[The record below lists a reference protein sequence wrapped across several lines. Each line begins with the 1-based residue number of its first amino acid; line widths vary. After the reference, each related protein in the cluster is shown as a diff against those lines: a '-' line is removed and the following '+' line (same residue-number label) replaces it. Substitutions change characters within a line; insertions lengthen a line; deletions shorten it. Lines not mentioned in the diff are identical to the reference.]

1 MSIDADAPE
10 LVSIDGPQSG
20 PMPDFLVDDGYWLGD
35 ATSLRGAVLPV
46 EGEGRARGL
55 LEMESPR
62 VYLGAAALMDSDLVE
77 RMAQAYGSER
87 IGVFAPAARME
98 VSWALETQSNADF
111 KTVAPSRCQP
121 GWEILDGKGDR
132 TGAEVHWWLGA
143 MFDRGASSAIV
154 QVDMRDDDD
163 LNICAALVEAFGRK
177 VWFAPRSAEGNDF
190 DDWMQWGKVA
200 RLALPFAVLERE
212 ARIRR
217 GQETEEVAACAS
229 A

>member
-1 MSIDADAPE
+1 MSIDADVPE
-10 LVSIDGPQSG
+10 LATIDGPQSG
-20 PMPDFLVDDGYWLGD
+20 PMPDFLIDDGHWLGD
-35 ATSLRGAVLPV
+35 ATGLRGAVLTV
-46 EGEGRARGL
+46 AGEARARGL

-62 VYLGAAALMDSDLVE
+62 VYLGAAALMDSSLIERLV
-77 RMAQAYGSER
+77 QAYGSER

-98 VSWALETQSNADF
+98 VTWVLETQSNADF

-121 GWEILDGKGDR
+121 AWEVLDENGGR
-132 TGAEVHWWLGA
+132 SGAEVHWWLGA
-143 MFDRGASSAIV
+143 MFERGASSAVV
-154 QVDMRDDDD
+154 QVDIRDDDD

-212 ARIRR
+212 AHIRR
-217 GQETEEVAACAS
+217 GQADEDVAACAS